1 MASGTQNGRGNKL
14 TNKYLFI
21 SGFTLNRGQVVSVT
35 MTEKGKQ
42 SGFFS
47 IFCICNIH
55 SGLAKS
61 FKAKILT

>member
-42 SGFFS
+42 SGFFFLFS
-47 IFCICNIH
+47 AFAI
-55 SGLAKS
+55 STVGWLRVSRQKS
-61 FKAKILT
+61 